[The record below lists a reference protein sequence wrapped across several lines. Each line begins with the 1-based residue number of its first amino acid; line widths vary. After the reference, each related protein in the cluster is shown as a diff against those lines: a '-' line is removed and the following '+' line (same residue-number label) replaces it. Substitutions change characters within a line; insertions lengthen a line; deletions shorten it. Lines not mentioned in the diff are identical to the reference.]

1 MIDKERNWKNLV
13 AEQPGSGHS
22 IKEYCKLQGIST
34 ASFYLHRKRLG
45 LSPIKKDVAA
55 SPASFATI
63 ELKED
68 FPTLW
73 HRSRSND
80 DGKMDAP
87 CRASRASLNQSH
99 VR

>member
-13 AEQPGSGHS
+13 AEQPGSGRS

-45 LSPIKKDVAA
+45 LSPIKKDVTA

-68 FPTLW
+68 TPTTFEPKIRL
-73 HRSRSND
+73 HTP
-80 DGKMDAP
+80 DGYT
-87 CRASRASLNQSH
+87 LE
-99 VR
+99 VFL